1 MTSWRRI
8 TAGALAAAICLFGL
22 TATAGAAD
30 APRVKKVKAPHA
42 AKPPVDRDRKPT
54 DHAKLDRKL
63 NDRADKAGLGTSRVI
78 VSYKPGTDLGLD
90 YVKVGARRGKK
101 LNIIGAEV
109 VELSNSQLR
118 KLADNKNVLAMF
130 HDRKTGGVMNRA
142 AVVSGARSVQAQYGY
157 NGAGVGVAV
166 IDSGITPWHDD
177 LGYTGSNPNVVVVNG
192 QRVRKFVD
200 FVNGLT
206 TPYDDN
212 GHGTHVAG
220 IIAGNGKDTMGAR
233 AGIAPAANLIS
244 LKVLDDHG
252 GGYISNVIAAFD
264 WVVANRGA
272 YNIRVVN
279 VSVGAA
285 VTESYLNDPL
295 TLAAKA
301 AVDAGVTVVTAAGN
315 LGKNA
320 TTGKVQY
327 GGITAP
333 GNAPWVLT
341 VGAYSHEGTLARFDD
356 KMGLYSSR
364 GPTARDFAAKP
375 DLVAP
380 GTGIVSLSNPASLMY
395 VTKAQ
400 FLLKG
405 SITTATKPYLSL
417 TGTSMAS
424 PVVAGTVALM
434 LQANPNLTPNLVKAI
449 LQYTAQD
456 YRYDPLTQGA
466 GFLNTK
472 GAVDLAK
479 FLKNPQ
485 VGQHYPKGAGQR
497 WGKTVLWGNHKLTK
511 GVIKPAGSAWK
522 LGTTWGAFQDGE
534 GDNIVWGTQCP
545 ATDQE
550 CDNIVWGT
558 SVLDSAVWGSA
569 DCDPAAECDNIVWGT
584 ADCGADEECDN
595 IVWGTACG
603 DEECD
608 NIVWGTECGDADCDN
623 IVWGTQC
630 ADGECD
636 NIVWGTQCDDDAEC
650 DNIVWGT
657 AAECALDQECD
668 NIVWGTS
675 GEVDN
680 IVWGTSSEEDNI
692 TWGCSQGDA
701 PLFDDPE
708 VPSVFDDTIFDD
720 LFGAPLAPLTETILL
735 LSAPPPASLPPTGST
750 ELGGGF

>member
-1 MTSWRRI
+1 VTNWRKL
-8 TAGALAAAICLFGL
+8 TAGALTVAICLFGL
-22 TATAGAAD
+22 TGTAVAA
-30 APRVKKVKAPHA
+30 ASKTQKGKAPHA
-42 AKPPVDRDRKPT
+42 PKPVVDWGRKAG
-54 DHAKLDRKL
+54 DHPKLDRKL
-63 NDRADKAGLGTSRVI
+63 NDRAAAGGLGTSRSI
-78 VSYKPGTDLGLD
+78 VCYTPGADLGLE
-90 YVKVGARRGKK
+90 YLKVGGKRGQK
-101 LNIIGAEV
+101 LNLIGCEV
-109 VELSNSQLR
+109 VELPNAQLR
-118 KLADNKNVLAMF
+118 KFANHKNVTAIF
-130 HDRKTGGVMNRA
+130 HDRKTGGEMNRA
-142 AVVSGARSVQAQYGY
+142 AVVSGARSVQSEYGY
-157 NGAGVGVAV
+157 DGAGIGVAV

-177 LGYTGSNPNVVVVNG
+177 LGYNGSNPKVVVVNG

-206 TPYDDN
+206 VPYDDN

-220 IIAGNGKDTMGAR
+220 IIAGNGKDTYGAR

-252 GGYISNVIAAFD
+252 GGYISNVIAAFE
-264 WVVANRGA
+264 WVVTNRGA

-279 VSVGAA
+279 VSVGAS
-285 VTESYLNDPL
+285 VTESYMTDPL

-301 AVDAGVTVVTAAGN
+301 VVDAGVTVVTAAGN

-320 TTGKVQY
+320 TTGKIQY

-341 VGAYSHEGTLARFDD
+341 VGGYSHEGTLARYDD
-356 KMGLYSSR
+356 KIGLYSSR

-380 GTGIVSLSNPASLMY
+380 GTGIVSLSNPASLLY

-400 FLLKG
+400 YLLSG
-405 SITTATKPYLSL
+405 SLWNGPNKPYLSL
-417 TGTSMAS
+417 TGTSMAA
-424 PVVAGTVALM
+424 PIVAGTVALM

-485 VGQHYPKGAGQR
+485 VGQHYPTGQK
-497 WGKTVLWGNHKLTK
+497 WAKAIHWGNHKLTS

-522 LGTTWGAFQDGE
+522 VGTTWGAFQDGE
-534 GDNIVWGTQCP
+534 GDNIVWGTQC
-545 ATDQE
+545 ATEE

-558 SVLDSAVWGSA
+558 SVLDSNTVWGSA
-569 DCDPAAECDNIVWGT
+569 DCNPS
-584 ADCGADEECDN
+584 EECDN
-595 IVWGTACG
+595 IVWGTS
-603 DEECD
+603 DEGD
-608 NIVWGTECGDADCDN
+608 NIVWGTSDEGDN

-630 ADGECD
+630 GGDDCANIVWGTFSEDD
-636 NIVWGTQCDDDAEC
+636 NIVWGTSDE
-650 DNIVWGT
+650 G
-657 AAECALDQECD
+657 D

-680 IVWGTSSEEDNI
+680 IVWGTSSEDDNI
-692 TWGCSQGDA
+692 TWGCSGDET
-701 PLFDDPE
+701 PLFDDPD

-720 LFGAPLAPLTETILL
+720 LFADPLAPPADPPLL
-735 LSAPPPASLPPTGST
+735 LLAAPPPAALPPTGST
-750 ELGGGF
+750 GLGGGL